1 MMGPTFLLTS
11 LLLSSNTLPTFS
23 KPLGNGPQSPLH
35 QDVGSTRRLRRDLS
49 MSLPYEAEMM
59 VYPPNKPYLPEVSDA
74 LLARL
79 AGMQKDER
87 LAQALERMGTA
98 GRTEQGLERL
108 VPSGRDQDDQLLLA
122 LQQAVEDG
130 RPGDKDAIYMANL
143 LHRWNEMYQA
153 KGYPNQLP
161 GPARSTKM
169 ENEFQS
175 LYPDYDETG
184 LTSNM
189 VITPSS
195 RNQLNA
201 QLAQE
206 LINRYRQDE
215 ASPSRTDFEEP
226 NEEDGQMDEE
236 VLRYLVSRILA
247 GIIGKPQHFPR
258 RDLGPLE
265 FQGPGKR
272 LRRSLDE
279 ERLPQPNLL
288 RVKRLGDE
296 DEEPSAVLGDAT
308 YRLQRA
314 KRLEES
320 MDEPTKALRSKRYA
334 GYSDPEFPEQFFKY
348 LPE

>member
-1 MMGPTFLLTS
+1 MMGPALLLTS

-23 KPLGNGPQSPLH
+23 KPLGSGPQSPVH
-35 QDVGSTRRLRRDLS
+35 QDVGTNRRLRRDLS
-49 MSLPYEAEMM
+49 MPLPYEAEMM
-59 VYPPNKPYLPEVSDA
+59 GYPPNKSYLPEVSDA

-98 GRTEQGLERL
+98 GRTEQGLDRL
-108 VPSGRDQDDQLLLA
+108 ALSGRDQDERLGLA
-122 LQQAVEDG
+122 LQQAMEDG
-130 RPGDKDAIYMANL
+130 RQGDKDAIYLANL
-143 LHRWNEMYQA
+143 LHLWNEMSQA

-161 GPARSTKM
+161 GSARATKM
-169 ENEFQS
+169 ENEFQG

-184 LTSNM
+184 LMSNM
-189 VITPSS
+189 VMTPSS

-206 LINRYRQDE
+206 LLNRYRQDE
-215 ASPSRTDFEEP
+215 ASPSRTDLEEP

-236 VLRYLVSRILA
+236 VLRYLVGRILA
-247 GIIGKPQHFPR
+247 GIIGKSQHLPR

-265 FQGPGKR
+265 FQGPAKR

-279 ERLPQPNLL
+279 EHLPQTNLL

-314 KRLEES
+314 KRPEEH
-320 MDEPTKALRSKRYA
+320 MDEPTKALRIKRYA
-334 GYSDPEFPEQFFKY
+334 SYSDPEFSEQFLKY